1 MAVDLYVEMDQVLEP
16 LDRRDKGSVDD
27 ESEGVLDVQDF
38 QRFLRL
44 G

>member
-16 LDRRDKGSVDD
+16 LDRRDGGSIDD
-27 ESEGVLDVQDF
+27 GNEGVLDVQYF
-38 QRFLRL
+38 QQFLRL